1 MRTEKDQ
8 NRNQFDVVYQKGKLN
23 QTDFISHRGK
33 LYTKLTVVEQRETND
48 LNNLLGA
55 PHSFRVIYKL
65 DLKNIVGKTKKD
77 PVLSQISQMIQQR
90 QPWVP
95 KKKMHPLTYV
105 NLSTYKGYIQRVHTH

>member
-8 NRNQFDVVYQKGKLN
+8 NIHQFDVVYQKGKLN

-33 LYTKLTVVEQRETND
+33 PYTQLTVAEQREMND

-77 PVLSQISQMIQQR
+77 SVLSQITQM
-90 QPWVP
+90 
-95 KKKMHPLTYV
+95 T
-105 NLSTYKGYIQRVHTH
+105 